1 MRSCIDSNLGIVLG
15 KPRFTRRHQTRSST
29 IGLSGAVGG
38 LSANFSAGSSQLMHW
53 RSVRPEIVTDTFSA
67 FRAACCLSHEMILLI
82 FPPFG

>member
-1 MRSCIDSNLGIVLG
+1 MRSCIDWNLGIVLG

-53 RSVRPEIVTDTFSA
+53 RSVRPEMVTTDTI
-67 FRAACCLSHEMILLI
+67 R
-82 FPPFG
+82 FPHFGQHVV